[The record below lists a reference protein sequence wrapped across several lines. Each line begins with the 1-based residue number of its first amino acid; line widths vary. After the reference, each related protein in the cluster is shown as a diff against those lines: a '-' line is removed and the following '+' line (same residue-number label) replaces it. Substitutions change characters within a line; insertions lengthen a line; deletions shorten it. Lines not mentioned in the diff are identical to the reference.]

1 MTVHEILLSAL
12 SGLAPKVGRAPLSER
27 PDTYIAWFV
36 LRSAP
41 ESASNRWY
49 RVQHLIQVDLYSRR
63 PLDELLDQTLRR
75 LQLAGCNVESWG
87 PELYESDTRYR
98 HIPIT
103 LRLATAEAA
112 AKENEKR

>member
-1 MTVHEILLSAL
+1 MTVNEILLSAL

-27 PDTYIAWFV
+27 PDTYIAWFL

-49 RVQHLIQVDLYSRR
+49 RVQHLIQVDLYSRD
-63 PLDELLDQTLRR
+63 PLDALLDETLKR
-75 LQLAGCNVESWG
+75 LVRAGCSVESWG
-87 PELYESDTRYR
+87 PEMYESDTRYR

-112 AKENEKR
+112 DEENDKN